1 MKTGLV
7 WLIGKPGSGK
17 TTVGEYI
24 AEQNDG
30 IEYYSFSS
38 LLKKFQENIGPEGFF
53 QETREK
59 AYDLLREISN
69 TKLVIVSGNP
79 YTKATFLDMKRI
91 TERLDVVYLDAPDEL
106 VMERLTLRNRDV
118 LVHDGASQKERLE
131 KFNENVIPLINEIL
145 NQIGTAIQVEGK
157 TKEQVAGEVISVVLN

>member
-24 AEQNDG
+24 VEQNDG

-53 QETREK
+53 SRDK
-59 AYDLLREISN
+59 GKSLRLI
-69 TKLVIVSGNP
+69 TGN
-79 YTKATFLDMKRI
+79 F
-91 TERLDVVYLDAPDEL
+91 
-106 VMERLTLRNRDV
+106 
-118 LVHDGASQKERLE
+118 
-131 KFNENVIPLINEIL
+131 
-145 NQIGTAIQVEGK
+145 
-157 TKEQVAGEVISVVLN
+157 